1 MIKEATSTDE
11 QIIAMITAGNT
22 VAEITTEC
30 HCGKSRIKRIKKTMG
45 VSTPAPKQS
54 KGLEGFR
61 NTFDSTIR
69 NAKAM
74 DEFLGGDEFAEV
86 GYIADNEL
94 SRRLGISGI
103 QWAELR
109 NLHENHIVEVKDP
122 VSRTR
127 KKMWCHPDIINECRD
142 IARRS

>member
-11 QIIAMITAGNT
+11 QIIAMINDRRE
-22 VAEITTEC
+22 VSDIIKEC
-30 HCGKSRIKRIKKTMG
+30 KCGRARVKRLAKTDA
-45 VSTPAPKQS
+45 VEPAPKQT
-54 KGLEGFR
+54 KALEGFR

-74 DEFLGGDEFAEV
+74 DEFLNGDEFAEV

-103 QWAELR
+103 QWSELR
-109 NLHENHIVEVKDP
+109 SLHDSHIVEVKDP

-127 KKMWCHPDIINECRD
+127 KKMWCHPDIISECRD

>member
-11 QIIAMITAGNT
+11 QIIAMVNAGHDAST
-22 VAEITTEC
+22 IIKECKCGRARVKRLSKQAIAIPTT
-30 HCGKSRIKRIKKTMG
+30 
-45 VSTPAPKQS
+45 KQT

-74 DEFLGGDEFAEV
+74 SEFLDGDEFEEV

-103 QWAELR
+103 QWSELR
-109 NLHENHIVEVKDP
+109 GLNDSYIVEVKDP

-127 KKMWCHPDIINECRD
+127 KKMWCHPDIISECRD